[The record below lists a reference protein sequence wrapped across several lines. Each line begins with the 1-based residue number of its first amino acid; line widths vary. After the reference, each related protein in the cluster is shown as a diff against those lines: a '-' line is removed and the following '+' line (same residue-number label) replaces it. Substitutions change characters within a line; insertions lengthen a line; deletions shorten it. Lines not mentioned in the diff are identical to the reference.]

1 MHIVSNGTM
10 DDLIKADIYDIYQ
23 QCMYKPTY
31 DAYKNIIS
39 EYQSKKGTKSFTC
52 ILENEIVGIMILRLI
67 DNESAELI
75 GIAVKDK
82 FHNKGIGNYMLKQV
96 ARNLKI
102 QRIQA
107 ETDDDAVGF
116 YRKVGFAIS
125 KEIKHYSD
133 GDIVRYN
140 CVLHVS
146 S

>member
-1 MHIVSNGTM
+1 MHIVLNEKI
-10 DDLIKADIYDIYQ
+10 DDLIKENIYDIYQ

-39 EYQSKKGTKSFTC
+39 EYQSEKGIKSFTC

-75 GIAVKDK
+75 GIAVKDR

-96 ARNLKI
+96 VQNLKL

-107 ETDDDAVGF
+107 ETDWDF
-116 YRKVGFAIS
+116 IER
-125 KEIKHYSD
+125 
-133 GDIVRYN
+133 
-140 CVLHVS
+140 
-146 S
+146 